1 MSYREV
7 NEVARAID
15 ADITVVSLE
24 PTSLEGI
31 FNTISTVGAMTDA
44 EDEAVELVE
53 SLRTRLGIVETR
65 VHERR
70 KDGHEGPRV
79 VGLEWLEPPF
89 AVGHWV
95 PEQIRRAGGWDLLG
109 LDGEASRQT
118 DWLSVVDVDPEMIL
132 LMPCG
137 FHLAETVAEWERT
150 PQSDRLEGDRGRP
163 QRQRL
168 RARRV
173 RLLLASGP
181 EGPRRHRDAGRDLRS
196 RCVRRDLAAG
206 QLDPAGVSQV
216 PGSVGGPPATFDC
229 LWCGTKWTTRSP
241 GRSGGL
247 GTALPGLSRPG
258 GRQPVS
264 PVPAARCADGS
275 RGRGWRP
282 AEVALPPS
290 EAAPPARR
298 PRRIATPGGLSTV
311 DAEMIAYYEARA
323 GEYDDWYLRRGRYA
337 RGPIHDAAWDAEL
350 DGAGTW
356 LDGLPIRGEIV
367 ELAGGTGWW
376 SPLLASKGELSI
388 YDAAAAPLERARER
402 LVAHRLRAHLHVR
415 DAWAEPDRQVD
426 ALFFGFWLSHVPRDR
441 TDAFLA
447 LARRW
452 LKPDGIL
459 AFIDSLP
466 DPQSGAA
473 DHRPARRRPCGP
485 PPRRTV
491 ANSRS
496 SRSSAS
502 RPNWRTRSRK
512 AGFRG
517 ARVTTTGRFF
527 LLGEA
532 RA

>member
-1 MSYREV
+1 M
-7 NEVARAID
+7 
-15 ADITVVSLE
+15 
-24 PTSLEGI
+24 
-31 FNTISTVGAMTDA
+31 
-44 EDEAVELVE
+44 
-53 SLRTRLGIVETR
+53 
-65 VHERR
+65 
-70 KDGHEGPRV
+70 
-79 VGLEWLEPPF
+79 
-89 AVGHWV
+89 
-95 PEQIRRAGGWDLLG
+95 
-109 LDGEASRQT
+109 
-118 DWLSVVDVDPEMIL
+118 
-132 LMPCG
+132 
-137 FHLAETVAEWERT
+137 
-150 PQSDRLEGDRGRP
+150 
-163 QRQRL
+163 
-168 RARRV
+168 
-173 RLLLASGP
+173 
-181 EGPRRHRDAGRDLRS
+181 
-196 RCVRRDLAAG
+196 
-206 QLDPAGVSQV
+206 

-241 GRSGGL
+241 DDLEGWARLCPDCLGRAGDNPFLRFRLRDALTARAAAGGAQL
-247 GTALPGLSRPG
+247 EVAPPPLSEPGP
-258 GRQPVS
+258 
-264 PVPAARCADGS
+264 PAAPAAD
-275 RGRGWRP
+275 
-282 AEVALPPS
+282 VD
-290 EAAPPARR
+290 
-298 PRRIATPGGLSTV
+298 V

-426 ALFFGFWLSHVPRDR
+426 ALFFGFWLSHVPRHR
-441 TDAFLA
+441 TGAFLA

-459 AFIDSLP
+459 AFMDSLP

-473 DHRPARRRPCGP
+473 DHDPPDADLAVRRLADGREFTIVKVYREPAELEE
-485 PPRRTV
+485 
-491 ANSRS
+491 ALQN
-496 SRSSAS
+496 
-502 RPNWRTRSRK
+502 

-517 ARVTTTGRFF
+517 ARLTTTGRFF